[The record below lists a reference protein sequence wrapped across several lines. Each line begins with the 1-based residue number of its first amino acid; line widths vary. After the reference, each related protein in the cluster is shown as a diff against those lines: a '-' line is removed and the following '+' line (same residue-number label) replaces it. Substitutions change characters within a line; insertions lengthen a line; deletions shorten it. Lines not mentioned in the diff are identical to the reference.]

1 MPVWWNGRHARL
13 KSGCPVG
20 RASSSLATGTGGNET
35 VECGACGRVL
45 WPTLGR
51 VALWLVPPV
60 GRFVSCVWRMVRGF
74 LLRVL
79 RALCVCCFVS
89 LFLDSNPARC
99 RVRLLIGSLELFG

>member
-20 RASSSLATGTGGNET
+20 RAGSSLATGTGGSET
-35 VECGACGRVL
+35 VEYGACGRVL

-60 GRFVSCVWRMVRGF
+60 GRLVSYVWRMVRGF
-74 LLRVL
+74 LLRAT
-79 RALCVCCFVS
+79 RACLLFCFPS
-89 LFLDSNPARC
+89 
-99 RVRLLIGSLELFG
+99 FGQ

>member
-20 RASSSLATGTGGNET
+20 RASSSLATGTRGSET
-35 VECGACGRVL
+35 VEYGARVRVL

-60 GRFVSCVWRMVRGF
+60 GRLVSYVWRMVRGF
-74 LLRVL
+74 LLRAA
-79 RALCVCCFVS
+79 RARWLFCF
-89 LFLDSNPARC
+89 P
-99 RVRLLIGSLELFG
+99 LFGQ